1 MKINLETIIDAIEM
15 VSDSTNGFLNLDTME
30 TVWLFNYFDSEENEE
45 LAMEIDNHLSRY
57 LCLPPQYDIHEYS
70 IMEDFIDS
78 LADTAIRNKLYRAI
92 HGKGA
97 FRRFKDEI
105 CYLGIREEWFAFQHN
120 AYVEIAKK
128 WCRDNC
134 LEYWHI

>member
-1 MKINLETIIDAIEM
+1 MKVDLETITDAIEM
-15 VSDSTNGFLNLDTME
+15 ASDSTNGFLNLDTME
-30 TVWLFNYFDSEENEE
+30 TVWLSDYFDSEEDEE
-45 LAMEIDNHLSRY
+45 LAMEIDNHPNRY
-57 LCLPPQYDIHEYS
+57 LCLPSQYDIHEYS

-78 LADTAIRNKLYRAI
+78 LADTAIQNKLYHAI
-92 HGKGA
+92 RGKGA

-105 CYLGIREEWFAFQHN
+105 CYLGIREKWFTFQHD

-134 LEYWHI
+134 LEY